1 MMHAALRSFV
11 FAFLL
16 LAAPLAQAAET
27 ATATVER
34 LNAALL
40 AVMQEAE
47 ALGYQ
52 GRYDRLAPE
61 LTEIFDFPAMARV
74 SLGSQWKK
82 LDPPQQEAFTEA
94 FADYS
99 IAVFAARFDGFSGE
113 SFEVTGERE
122 ARRGSVVVLNQLVK
136 SDGEIIAIN
145 YLARPDKEG
154 GNWRLVDTF
163 LDAKYSEMAARRS
176 EYSGFVKRDGV
187 DALIATLNEKV
198 AGYAVE

>member
-16 LAAPLAQAAET
+16 LAAPLAQAAGT

-34 LNAALL
+34 LNGALL

-82 LDPPQQEAFTEA
+82 LEPPQQEAFTEA

-122 ARRGSVVVLNQLVK
+122 ARRGNVVVLNQLVK

-187 DALIATLNEKV
+187 EALIATLNEKI
-198 AGYAVE
+198 AGYAK

>member
-187 DALIATLNEKV
+187 EALIATLNEKV
-198 AGYAVE
+198 AGYAK

>member
-1 MMHAALRSFV
+1 MTNPALRSLV
-11 FAFLL
+11 FAVLL

-40 AVMQEAE
+40 GVMQEAE

-61 LTEIFDFPAMARV
+61 LTQIFDFPAMARV
-74 SLGSQWKK
+74 SLGRQWKT
-82 LDPPQQEAFTEA
+82 LEPPQQEAFTEA

-113 SFEVTGERE
+113 SFEVTGEQE
-122 ARRGSVVVLNQLVK
+122 ARRGSVMVLNQLVK

-145 YLARPDKEG
+145 YLARPDKEASD
-154 GNWRLVDTF
+154 WRLVDTF
-163 LDAKYSEMAARRS
+163 LEAKYSEMAARRS
-176 EYSGFVKRDGV
+176 EYSGFVKRDGIE
-187 DALIATLNEKV
+187 ALIATLKDKV
-198 AGYAVE
+198 AGYAK